1 MASIFIMKKLFST
14 TPWVLCS
21 VLLVS
26 WGVLGHRTVAKIAEA
41 HLTAN
46 ARLNVH
52 YYLGDQTMPE
62 VSTYADEIRSHE
74 EFRYTGPWHYIDLP
88 MGYTYQQF
96 SNAVREMKEDNVY
109 KALLKCETDLRDP
122 TRSKDEKAFALKF
135 VIHLV
140 GDLHQPMHVS
150 RAEDKGGN
158 SIKVTFEGQDANL
171 HSLWDSRLIEHQN
184 LSFEQLA
191 ERYDRATPE
200 QIRKWQSDDLM
211 KWLFESYQV
220 SAELYADAARNPNFD
235 EAYYQAH
242 LPVIARRI
250 EQAGIRLAGVLNSIF
265 TAPPPSGPVSN
276 STSAVP
282 ASSSPASSLSP
293 GSTTTLCDKVYTTRY
308 FESSQMTLLNVGAA
322 YPNQKLTIMIKGE
335 DRGKF
340 KVAPETAYANKSIC
354 VTGVVTE
361 YRGKPEIIVTDP
373 GQITVKD

>member
-1 MASIFIMKKLFST
+1 MKKLFSIT
-14 TPWVLCS
+14 LWVLFPI
-21 VLLVS
+21 LLLS
-26 WGVLGHRTVAKIAEA
+26 WGVLGHRTVAKIAEG

-46 ARLNVH
+46 ARLNVR

-88 MGYTYQQF
+88 MGYDFEHF
-96 SNAVREMKEDNVY
+96 STAVREMKEDNVY
-109 KALLKCETDLRDP
+109 KALLKCESDLRDP

-158 SIKVTFEGQDANL
+158 TIKVSFEGQDANL

-191 ERYDRATPE
+191 EKYDHATPE

-211 KWLFESYQV
+211 KWLFESYQI
-220 SAELYADAARNPNFD
+220 SSDLYADAARNPNFD

-242 LPVIARRI
+242 LPVIERRI
-250 EQAGIRLAGVLNSIF
+250 EQAGIRLAGVLNTIF
-265 TAPPPSGPVSN
+265 TNPPASVPTSN
-276 STSAVP
+276 STAALP
-282 ASSSPASSLSP
+282 AAASPASTLSP
-293 GSTTTLCDKVYTTRY
+293 GSTATFCDQVYSTRY
-308 FESSQMTLLNVGAA
+308 FESSQLTLLNVGAA

-340 KVAPETAYANKSIC
+340 KVAPETAYANKHIC
-354 VTGVVTE
+354 VTGLVTN
-361 YRGKPEIIVTDP
+361 YRGKPEIVVTDP
-373 GQITVKD
+373 GQITVND